1 MLVTRAAGIAVI
13 VLGTMAYFASWDTVP
28 GGYSVDAPSNVLNAL
43 CIRHT
48 GGDEYGR
55 TLPTSIRAFDD
66 YRPPLLSMF
75 SHSAVICIL

>member
-13 VLGTMAYFASWDTVP
+13 VLGTMAYFDSWDTVP